1 MRKINYKL
9 IVSDFDGTLAH
20 SNGEISERTK
30 SVITRY
36 IQDGG
41 KFAVSTGRLPMAIL
55 PRVKELGLV
64 GAVCCAEGSVIV
76 DIESEEVLL
85 EAKLSNEVAVAIC
98 KKMEELGLHIHVY
111 GLWEYYSNMDD
122 DYLAYYEK
130 AVSTKAILIQDKP
143 ISQFVKESGMC
154 PIKILAMLD
163 PKDNEKIRLEL
174 EKENFAGCD
183 VTRSSKFCVEIE
195 NVDYSKGTSVEFLAK
210 QYGIDMQKTIAV
222 GDQFND
228 LSMIKTAGL
237 GFAVKNAD
245 KSLKEHAICL
255 DKSNDEDAVAHII
268 EHYGY
273 TEE

>member
-76 DIESEEVLL
+76 DIESEEILL

-98 KKMEELGLHIHVY
+98 KKMEEY
-111 GLWEYYSNMDD
+111 
-122 DYLAYYEK
+122 
-130 AVSTKAILIQDKP
+130 
-143 ISQFVKESGMC
+143 
-154 PIKILAMLD
+154 
-163 PKDNEKIRLEL
+163 
-174 EKENFAGCD
+174 
-183 VTRSSKFCVEIE
+183 
-195 NVDYSKGTSVEFLAK
+195 
-210 QYGIDMQKTIAV
+210 
-222 GDQFND
+222 
-228 LSMIKTAGL
+228 
-237 GFAVKNAD
+237 GFAV
-245 KSLKEHAICL
+245 
-255 DKSNDEDAVAHII
+255 
-268 EHYGY
+268 
-273 TEE
+273 